1 VIAFGAIVRTVFIL
15 DRQIKL
21 WDVSQSKSGEIL
33 EGGAPATPNEYPHAC
48 AWAEARGV
56 RPSIQKQ
63 NSRRDF
69 ARRLF
74 ETFYKRPVNSLIGSP
89 LLEASA

>member
-1 VIAFGAIVRTVFIL
+1 MLDIARPADLEIGDTAGL
-15 DRQIKL
+15 DTC
-21 WDVSQSKSGEIL
+21 
-33 EGGAPATPNEYPHAC
+33 ATTLALLD
-48 AWAEARGV
+48 GK
-56 RPSIQKQ
+56 KQ

>member
-1 VIAFGAIVRTVFIL
+1 LEIGDTADLETCATTLALL
-15 DRQIKL
+15 DGK
-21 WDVSQSKSGEIL
+21 
-33 EGGAPATPNEYPHAC
+33 
-48 AWAEARGV
+48 
-56 RPSIQKQ
+56 KQ

-74 ETFYKRPVNSLIGSP
+74 ETFYERPVKSLIGSP